1 MKTQAIVILYSG
13 GVADESVCKY
23 LMKVIAE
30 KVGIDINTN
39 PTITTLNSEDI
50 TKNLASTIVIEKS
63 KRINADD
70 NAVENALVFVSDLF
84 PTGISTENAIIH
96 TLTTERADHTLWWNA
111 IGILTNKHVSKTL
124 LAKYG
129 VSATT
134 LTNIR
139 KCYKSCVDAKTI
151 AE

>member
-1 MKTQAIVILYSG
+1 
-13 GVADESVCKY
+13 
-23 LMKVIAE
+23 MKVIAE